1 MQLRRIKGQLANP
14 GLRGKLPLKRSVC
27 VTVCVCVYVI
37 GIRGKG
43 KMSA

>member
-27 VTVCVCVYVI
+27 VTVCVYVI